1 MISFSFQ
8 MNLKSHFSIYGKSNM
23 NLVIIVISIFI
34 FHVNIHSVRG
44 KKYQFF
50 KFLSIFLCFYLV
62 WLSFIYVFLV
72 KDARVLKYGITSGQ
86 LPGDM
91 MRDYEFWP

>member
-8 MNLKSHFSIYGKSNM
+8 MNLKSHFSIYEKSNM

-44 KKYQFF
+44 KKYQFL
-50 KFLSIFLCFYLV
+50 KFLKKNVESLQELIEFLPEFV
-62 WLSFIYVFLV
+62 EFLQGF
-72 KDARVLKYGITSGQ
+72 DSMGRSY
-86 LPGDM
+86 
-91 MRDYEFWP
+91 W